1 MIESVQE
8 LSYALEQ
15 TQPFQPGAEIATPA
29 PASGSGK
36 EVIIPG
42 KLFRTI
48 LSILRG
54 DKDNS
59 IYLTIRGN
67 EHWHNQRVKSEKKDI
82 VK

>member
-1 MIESVQE
+1 MQE
-8 LSYALEQ
+8 LSYALGR
-15 TQPFQPGAEIATPA
+15 TQQLQPAAGMATPA

-48 LSILRG
+48 LSILGG
-54 DKDNS
+54 DKPAANIS
-59 IYLTIRGN
+59 QSVAMTGALAG
-67 EHWHNQRVKSEKKDI
+67 HNQRVKSEKKDI